1 MNILMLSNQ
10 DSDEKLE
17 DLWLAKSFM
26 LDGHNVFVVNNDYDE
41 SLDQNFDVFIRR
53 SLWNSNPQLEDMD
66 TNYSFIER
74 IKKKNVFRVNFDGK
88 FDGNGKSY
96 LVDLFKKGYKVI
108 PSVDKL
114 ENLDLLGEYDKY
126 LLKLKDSYDGIGQ
139 KIVKKGELI
148 DEFDDEYIIQPLMKF
163 KSEVQFYYIKE
174 KLEYA
179 LEFIPSKVPV
189 YPDPVIYSYTKE
201 EKSLA
206 DSFASL
212 NGDYFGIQRIDF
224 IKLSDGK
231 LLLTE
236 IEDIDPYLDL
246 DCVSEEVKQGFIK
259 DYKEMVYEYVGR

>member
-1 MNILMLSNQ
+1 MGCEDGQEARLIELGRFVDARAREIL
-10 DSDEKLE
+10 
-17 DLWLAKSFM
+17 
-26 LDGHNVFVVNNDYDE
+26 
-41 SLDQNFDVFIRR
+41 
-53 SLWNSNPQLEDMD
+53 
-66 TNYSFIER
+66 
-74 IKKKNVFRVNFDGK
+74 
-88 FDGNGKSY
+88 
-96 LVDLFKKGYKVI
+96 
-108 PSVDKL
+108 DK
-114 ENLDLLGEYDKY
+114 
-126 LLKLKDSYDGIGQ
+126 IG
-139 KIVKKGELI
+139 LM
-148 DEFDDEYIIQPLMKF
+148 PLPP
-163 KSEVQFYYIKE
+163 YIKE

-224 IKLSDGK
+224 IKLYDGK